1 MPSIKILRKMQPS
14 IVVIEI
20 IIDSTRKREFL
31 PDLTNLDATISVAL
45 AHRQKNRRTKK
56 VGK

>member
-1 MPSIKILRKMQPS
+1 MQPS